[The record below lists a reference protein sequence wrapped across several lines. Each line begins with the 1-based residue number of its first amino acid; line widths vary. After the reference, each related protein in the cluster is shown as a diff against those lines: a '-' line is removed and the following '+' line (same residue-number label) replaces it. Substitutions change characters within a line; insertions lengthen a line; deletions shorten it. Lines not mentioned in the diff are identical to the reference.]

1 MIKTSKGATTTT
13 TLIRPRIIESRNNT
27 MQLEKLQ
34 IYQNIKSSRGIG
46 GGNTGNNINNNH
58 FI

>member
-1 MIKTSKGATTTT
+1 
-13 TLIRPRIIESRNNT
+13 

-34 IYQNIKSSRGIG
+34 RYQNIKSSGGIG

>member
-1 MIKTSKGATTTT
+1 M
-13 TLIRPRIIESRNNT
+13 IRPRLIESRNNT

-34 IYQNIKSSRGIG
+34 RYQNIKSSGGIG
-46 GGNTGNNINNNH
+46 GGNTSNNINNNH

>member
-1 MIKTSKGATTTT
+1 
-13 TLIRPRIIESRNNT
+13 

-34 IYQNIKSSRGIG
+34 RYQNIKSSQGIG
-46 GGNTGNNINNNH
+46 SGGDTGNNINNNH